1 MSNIHRVMKKIE
13 AIVKPH
19 KFEEVQEAL
28 KEAGVAGMTVT
39 DVKGFGRQ
47 RGHTEIYRG
56 SEYTVDFVPKTLI
69 EILAADDQVPAI
81 VEVILKSANTG
92 KVGDGKI
99 FISPVNDVQRIRTGE
114 RGVDAL

>member
-1 MSNIHRVMKKIE
+1 MKKIE

-28 KEAGVAGMTVT
+28 RDAGVTGMTVT

-56 SEYTVDFVPKTLI
+56 SEYTVDFVPKTKI
-69 EILAADDQVPAI
+69 EILAADDQVPVI
-81 VEVILKSANTG
+81 VDAILKSANTG

-99 FISPVNDVQRIRTGE
+99 FISPLIEVLRIRTSE

>member
-1 MSNIHRVMKKIE
+1 MKKIE

-28 KEAGVAGMTVT
+28 REAGVAGMTVT

-69 EILAADDQVPAI
+69 EILATDEQVPGI
-81 VEVILKSANTG
+81 VEAILKSANTG

-99 FISPVNDVQRIRTGE
+99 FISPLTDVMRIRTSE